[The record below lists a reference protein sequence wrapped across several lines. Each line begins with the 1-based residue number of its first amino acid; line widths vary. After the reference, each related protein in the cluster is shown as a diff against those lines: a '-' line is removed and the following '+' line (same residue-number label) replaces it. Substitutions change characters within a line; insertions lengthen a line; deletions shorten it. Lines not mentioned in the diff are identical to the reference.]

1 MTEHR
6 RRGPAPGRAVVEG
19 NIVERF
25 LKISSPRIHRR
36 PAAAAAAAI
45 ALLLSPAPRAAGV
58 DFLVPGVSLESVG
71 FEAGSSVLYMVISRT
86 ADVAD
91 TTTVGI
97 SVLDDSRGVFLVE
110 IMSSTWPPRDEE
122 TVTAR
127 LHIDGR
133 IVSATSVDE
142 VRDRIIGISI
152 RDGLEPFREP
162 SEEEIDDFGME
173 RLFPPVDSSAVKKDL
188 GVEKISTPAGL
199 FESSVVEYVKSS
211 SRPVDLGGVKAE
223 RTEEERSTLMLSP
236 RVPLWGLV
244 RSRVERTAHTRLESS
259 KSKIR
264 PVSRVTVTEAVLV
277 DFRRD

>member
-1 MTEHR
+1 M
-6 RRGPAPGRAVVEG
+6 
-19 NIVERF
+19 
-25 LKISSPRIHRR
+25 
-36 PAAAAAAAI
+36 
-45 ALLLSPAPRAAGV
+45 ALLFSPAPRAAGV
-58 DFLVPGVSLESVG
+58 DFLVPGVSLESVV
-71 FEAGSSVLYMVISRT
+71 FEAGSSVLYIVISRT

-110 IMSSTWPPRDEE
+110 IMSSTWPPREEE

-142 VRDRIIGISI
+142 VRERILGISI

-188 GVEKISTPAGL
+188 GVEKVSTPAGL

-211 SRPVDLGGVKAE
+211 SRPVEMGGVKAE

-244 RSRVERTAHTRLESS
+244 RSRVERTAHTSLESP
-259 KSKIR
+259 KSRIS
-264 PVSRVTVTEAVLV
+264 PVLRVTVTEAVLV